1 MARRE
6 DPVHLYYNFILF
18 LVFFCTVYTVAYEA
32 RSLGFA
38 EATVKYRAE
47 FFLRLDFKNIV

>member
-18 LVFFCTVYTVAYEA
+18 LVFLCTVYAVIYDVQ
-32 RSLGFA
+32 SQGFI
-38 EATVKYRAE
+38 EV
-47 FFLRLDFKNIV
+47 

>member
-18 LVFFCTVYTVAYEA
+18 LVFFCTVYTVAYEVML
-32 RSLGFA
+32 LGFA
-38 EATVKYRAE
+38 EALVKSRAE
-47 FFLRLDFKNIV
+47 FFLKLYFKNSV

>member
-18 LVFFCTVYTVAYEA
+18 LVFFCTEYTVAYET
-32 RSLGFA
+32 RLLGFV
-38 EATVKYRAE
+38 EALVKYRAG
-47 FFLRLDFKNIV
+47 FFLKLDFKNTV